1 MVKPHAARTWLVASL
16 GALAVMTAGAAG
28 ATPARAASGA
38 SATAMPVLVDVSAV
52 QQSGQFSSQ
61 QGKAFR
67 HPGGEAKLAREK
79 QEGRGQAPTRGIQSQ
94 PSGPAPA
101 TAGTPTLG
109 PGFPGITDAESYCG
123 CYPPDGAIGVSAG
136 YVVAAVNTAFKV
148 WDSSGTNLVPAS
160 SLGGLF
166 APNAACLPNLSDP
179 SVQYDASAGHFTI
192 EALTYDSAY
201 NSSLCLAV
209 STTADPTASYYVYGF
224 PVSPAGDLMDFPQL
238 AIGSDAIYVAGN
250 QFQNG
255 VTFTGARVYAF
266 DKLQM
271 YAGGTAGSRY
281 HDVGNNSLGAGHP
294 ADTLYPAKS
303 VTVANTMYFVAADN
317 NAATGNNISA
327 WRWSSPFGAGA
338 GADVFTLQ
346 GGVTV
351 NTYAQPPAAIQPG
364 GTTDSGDVRTLGAAY
379 YQGTVYGVHTIGCNP
394 GGGTVPCLQWY
405 QVGNIDGAPSL
416 VQQGILGGTGQSR
429 YYPNLSVDRSGDL
442 LLGYAYASTTDYP
455 GVRATGRAPGD
466 LPGVLQSEGLLKAGE
481 ALIDGTRYG
490 DYAGEQLAP
499 DGCTVW
505 HLEEY
510 AQAGALWGT
519 WISTMKMSGCTAT
532 VSPALAINP
541 ASPTTLTAG
550 APSGTMTV
558 SRSSSASTAATVTL
572 TTTSSGGGF
581 ATTTT
586 GPFTRSLSMSIP
598 AGSTTSGG
606 FYYRDTVAGHPVV
619 SASSPGYTSASQSL
633 SVTAGPLT
641 TITISPQSNSVAVGG
656 TTPYTASGTDAYN
669 NAVSITPGWSVSP
682 ALGSFSPSSG
692 ASTTFTA
699 GRSTGSGTITATV
712 GKVTGTAA
720 VTVTA
725 APSPP
730 PPPPTDCNNC

>member
-1 MVKPHAARTWLVASL
+1 MVRPHAARSWLVASL
-16 GALAVMTAGAAG
+16 SALAVMALGAA

-38 SATAMPVLVDVSAV
+38 AATSAPVLVDVSAV
-52 QQSGQFSSQ
+52 QQSGELSNQ
-61 QGKAFR
+61 QGKVFR

-101 TAGTPTLG
+101 TTSTPTLG

-123 CYPPDGAIGVSAG
+123 CYPPDGAIGVSAS
-136 YVVAAVNTAFKV
+136 YVVAAVNSAFKV
-148 WDSSGTNLVPAS
+148 WDSAGTNLVPAS

-179 SVQYDASAGHFTI
+179 SVQYDAAAGGHFTI

-224 PVSPAGDLMDFPQL
+224 PVNPAGDLMDFPQL
-238 AIGSDAIYVAGN
+238 AIGSDAIYVSGN

-266 DKLQM
+266 GKLQM
-271 YAGGTAGSRY
+271 YSGAIAGSIY
-281 HDVGNNSLGAGHP
+281 HDVGNNSLGVGHP
-294 ADTLYPAKS
+294 ADTLYPAKNVS
-303 VTVANTMYFVAADN
+303 VANTMYFVAADN
-317 NAATGNNISA
+317 NAATGNNVSV
-327 WRWSSPFGAGA
+327 WKWSSPFGANA
-338 GADVFTLQ
+338 FTLQ
-346 GGVTV
+346 GGIVVT
-351 NTYAQPPAAIQPG
+351 TYAQPPPALQPG

-405 QVGNIDGAPSL
+405 QISNVDGVPSL
-416 VQQGILGGTGQSR
+416 TQQGILGGAGQSR
-429 YYPNLSVDRSGDL
+429 YYPNLSVDQSGDL
-442 LLGYAYASTTDYP
+442 LLGYAYASTTEYP
-455 GVRATGRAPGD
+455 GVRGTGRAPTD
-466 LPGVLQSEGLLKAGE
+466 TPGTLQSEGLLKAGE

-519 WISTMKMSGCTAT
+519 WVSTLKMPGCTPVA
-532 VSPALAINP
+532 SPALSFNT
-541 ASPTTLTAG
+541 SPSALTAG
-550 APSGTMTV
+550 TPSGSMTV
-558 SRSSSASTAATVTL
+558 SRSSSASTSSTVTL

-581 ATTTT
+581 ATTTG
-586 GPFTRSLSMSIP
+586 GPFAASLSVSIP
-598 AGSTTSGG
+598 AGRTSSGS
-606 FYYRDTVAGHPVV
+606 FYYRDTVAGSPRL
-619 SASSPGYTSASQSL
+619 SAASPGYTSASQAL
-633 SVTAGPLT
+633 TVTPGPLT
-641 TITISPQSNSVAVGG
+641 TITVSPPSTSVGVGG
-656 TTPYTASGTDAYN
+656 TVPYTASGTDAYN
-669 NAVSITPGWSVSP
+669 NAVGIVPAWSVSP
-682 ALGSFSPSSG
+682 ALGTFAPPSG

-699 GRSTGSGTITATV
+699 GNSTGSGTITATV
-712 GKVTGTAA
+712 GSVTGTAA
-720 VTVTA
+720 ITVTA
-725 APSPP
+725 AP